1 MRLIIFNKEI
11 IAGIKQKN
19 RAIASSVFYYKI
31 ILNRSRLN
39 SGQAIHAIP
48 TSIGLG
54 SLLILLLQ
62 ILRLQ
67 HCLQTVHP
75 LEVVHLLDL
84 ALLEHTLIQL
94 LFSKLH

>member
-39 SGQAIHAIP
+39 SG
-48 TSIGLG
+48 
-54 SLLILLLQ
+54 
-62 ILRLQ
+62 
-67 HCLQTVHP
+67 
-75 LEVVHLLDL
+75 
-84 ALLEHTLIQL
+84 
-94 LFSKLH
+94 